1 MQFVDDSR
9 VMMEDRYSIDDFF
22 KKMILPYDAYVFF
35 VSIMVLLLS
44 FFMLIVSYT
53 QKMHDLEWEQGVLR
67 AIGLT
72 KAQSKKLFF
81 YEAFCIIVTSFVAGI
96 CVGLSASY
104 LMAVSFAQLLQLPS
118 RVYIPTS
125 MIIYMFVV
133 VIVAT
138 FIAVRVPS
146 TRMNKKQVAIQIR
159 GVNS

>member
-1 MQFVDDSR
+1 MQFVDDQQ
-9 VMMEDRYSIDDFF
+9 VIMEDRHGIDEFF
-22 KKMILPYDAYVFF
+22 QKLLTPFDAYVFF
-35 VSIMVLLLS
+35 ISMMVLLLS

-72 KAQSKKLFF
+72 KVQSKKLFF

-96 CVGLSASY
+96 CVGLFATY
-104 LMAVSFAQLLQLPS
+104 LTAISFAQLLTLPR
-118 RVYIPTS
+118 RVYIPVPQIS
-125 MIIYMFVV
+125 FMFVV

-146 TRMNKKQVAIQIR
+146 NRMNRKQVAIQIR
-159 GVNS
+159 GVSS